1 MDEEIELSPVQAF
14 MILLAGVRNRKHIK
28 GKTWLQKEMF
38 LIAKNTKLKEMLDF
52 EPHLYGPYSETVD
65 VELEN
70 LEVMGLLE
78 EKGNIQLTEEG
89 RKYYKKIS
97 EKASR
102 QILDLISEIKEEL
115 NDLSE
120 DELLAYIYF
129 SFPETTEEAVRLEK
143 IMKNRVKLA
152 IRLYKKG
159 KVSIGKA
166 ADIADMDVKSFMDY
180 LRSKEIKIPLS
191 L

>member
-1 MDEEIELSPVQAF
+1 MNEEIELSPSQAF
-14 MILLAGVRNRKHIK
+14 MILLAGARNEEHIK

-38 LIAKNTKLKEMLDF
+38 LIAKNTMLKEVLDF

-78 EKGNIQLTEEG
+78 ENGNIQLTEEG

-115 NDLSE
+115 NDLSK

-129 SFPETTEEAVRLEK
+129 GFPETTEEAVRLEK

-166 ADIADMDVKSFMDY
+166 ADIADMDVKSFMGY

>member
-78 EKGNIQLTEEG
+78 ENGNSQWTEEG

-129 SFPETTEEAVRLEK
+129 GFPETTEEAVRLEK